1 MTTTHP
7 IRSVF
12 SMAIGLLSLLSVGAW
27 AVVGANAALGVL
39 LGGVVML
46 LSFALGGLA
55 VRRLSQAAE
64 AGMTGGGAG
73 LSMLKLPAL
82 VMAIWLLLER
92 FDPIAVVIGG
102 SVVMISVVLQASLET
117 LSAVPEDAR

>member
-1 MTTTHP
+1 
-7 IRSVF
+7 
-12 SMAIGLLSLLSVGAW
+12 MAIGLLSLLSVGAW